1 MVWVAAVTQVQSLA
15 WGLVYAVRKKEGRK
29 ERKEGGGRGGR
40 RGGRRGGEEEERNL
54 RLKKMK

>member
-1 MVWVAAVTQVQSLA
+1 VVWVAAVTQVQSLA

-40 RGGRRGGEEEERNL
+40 RGGEEEERNL